1 MAGMKENK
9 MSEKGRDTVKVPS
22 GGVKKEEG
30 MVGSSGSHGIRFS
43 IPSGVCDHSQ
53 VRGSMKKMS
62 A

>member
-1 MAGMKENK
+1 MAGMPENR

-30 MVGSSGSHGIRFS
+30 FVGGKSGMRIKMPKDSE
-43 IPSGVCDHSQ
+43 VCDHSQ
-53 VRGSMKKMS
+53 VRESESKMG

>member
-1 MAGMKENK
+1 MAGMPENR

-30 MVGSSGSHGIRFS
+30 MVGGHTGMQIRMPKDS
-43 IPSGVCDHSQ
+43 EICDHSQ
-53 VRGSMKKMS
+53 VRHSESKMG